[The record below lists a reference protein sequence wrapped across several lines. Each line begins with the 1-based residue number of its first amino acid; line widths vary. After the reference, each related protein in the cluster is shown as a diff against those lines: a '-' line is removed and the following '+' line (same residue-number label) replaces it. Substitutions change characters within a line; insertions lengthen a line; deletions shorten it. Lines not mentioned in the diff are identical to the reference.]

1 MKTNAMIWEQLRS
14 TLVLMARSQRF
25 ALDEVKLQGALLAVA
40 GDLTQAVTSA
50 RVEQVCLQAGW
61 LGARV
66 MPEPLRERLPLLV
79 CSHTHGWGLLTQGLM
94 GDEWLLEL
102 AGQPHVQVG
111 LADLD
116 CVLRLLAPDANAL
129 GGVAKFEHR
138 LDEVLRMFRGPI
150 SEAVAASLLINMMA
164 VVVSFFSMQVYDKV
178 IPTRSTETLVALL
191 GGVLLL
197 IFFEWL
203 MKWARA
209 KVMDRAVVGLDSRLG
224 RDIFERLLSVR
235 LDQMPASVGSLAS
248 QLRGYEQ
255 VRNFFTAS
263 TLFALVDVPAA
274 LIFLVVIS
282 WIASPWVAVIPL
294 VMALVALGV
303 GLLFRLRVRR
313 LAAEGQREVNMKTG
327 MLVETVEGAETIK
340 STHGGW
346 LFLSKW
352 IDLCSKT
359 IQNDLKMRHTND
371 GLQYFMASMQ
381 QFSFVLLISMGALL
395 VIDGSIT
402 MGGLIACSILGGR
415 VLSAVMMVPNLMVQH
430 AHARVAIDGVE
441 ALYKLESDTMPGV
454 QPLTPSVLRG
464 NFVVDDVQF
473 AYGKAPPALQV
484 KRLTVTA
491 GERIG
496 ILGTVGS
503 GKSTLLKLMAGLY
516 RPSAGRVLIDG
527 LDVSHVAREA
537 MSRHVCYFQQDH
549 RLFEGTLRQ
558 NLLVGLPN
566 PGDDVIKAAM
576 VQTGLLELV
585 GAHPMGLDLP
595 IFEGGKGLSGG
606 QKQLLVFTRMVLA
619 QPRVMLL
626 DEPTASMDGGTE
638 NRCLNA
644 LRTPAMATSTLVL
657 VTHKPSLLSM
667 VSRVLVMSKGQIVID
682 GPRDAVLAQLNKT
695 AQPDPAAA
703 AAAAARVVLPAATV
717 IANGG
722 KV

>member
-1 MKTNAMIWEQLRS
+1 MNTNEPMWEQLRS
-14 TLVLMARSQRF
+14 ALVLMARMQRF

-40 GDLTQAVTSA
+40 GNQSGPLTPA

-61 LGARV
+61 IGARFLPV
-66 MPEPLRERLPLLV
+66 PVPERLPLLA
-79 CSHTHGWGLLTQGLM
+79 CSQAHGWGLLTQGLM

-102 AGQPHVQVG
+102 PGQANVQVG
-111 LADLD
+111 LADLSS
-116 CVLRLLAPDANAL
+116 VMRLLVPDAAGL
-129 GGVAKFEHR
+129 GMVAKFEHR
-138 LDEVLRMFRGPI
+138 LDAVLRMFRGPI
-150 SEAVAASLLINMMA
+150 AEAVAASLLINVMA

-178 IPTRSTETLVALL
+178 IPTRSTETLVVLM

-203 MKWARA
+203 MKWARS

-235 LDQMPASVGSLAS
+235 LDQMPGSVGSLAS

-263 TLFALVDVPAA
+263 TLFTLVDVPAA

-294 VMALVALGV
+294 VIGTVALVV
-303 GLLFRLRVRR
+303 GLLFRSRVRR

-346 LFLSKW
+346 FFLSKW
-352 IDLCSKT
+352 IDLCNKT

-381 QFSFVLLISMGALL
+381 QFSFVLLISMGAML
-395 VIDGSIT
+395 VIEGTIT

-441 ALYKLESDTMPGV
+441 ALYKLESEITPGV
-454 QPLTPSVLRG
+454 QPLTPSVLNG
-464 NFVVDDVQF
+464 QYVVDDVQF

-503 GKSTLLKLMAGLY
+503 GKSTLLKIMGGLY

-549 RLFEGTLRQ
+549 RLFEGSLRQ

-566 PGDDVIKAAM
+566 PGDDTIKEAM
-576 VQTGLLELV
+576 AQTGLLDLV
-585 GAHPMGLDLP
+585 GSHPMGLDLP
-595 IFEGGKGLSGG
+595 IFEGGRGLSGG

-626 DEPTASMDGGTE
+626 DEPTASMDVGTE
-638 NRCLNA
+638 ARCLHA
-644 LRTPAMATSTLVL
+644 LRTPTMAASTLVL
-657 VTHKPSLLSM
+657 VTHKPSLLGL
-667 VSRVLVMSKGQIVID
+667 VSRVLVMSKGQIVMD
-682 GPRDAVLAQLNKT
+682 GPRDAVLAQLSKN
-695 AQPDPAAA
+695 AQPEANASRPN
-703 AAAAARVVLPAATV
+703 LPAVTV
-717 IANGG
+717 TANEGN
-722 KV
+722 K

>member
-1 MKTNAMIWEQLRS
+1 MNTNERMWEQLRS
-14 TLVLMARSQRF
+14 ALVLMARMQRF

-40 GDLTQAVTSA
+40 GGQSGSLTPAL
-50 RVEQVCLQAGW
+50 VEQVCLQAGW
-61 LGARV
+61 IGARV
-66 MPEPLRERLPLLV
+66 LPAPVPERLPLLA
-79 CSHTHGWGLLTQGLM
+79 CSQAHGWGLLTQGLM

-102 AGQPHVQVG
+102 PGKSSVQVG
-111 LADLD
+111 LADLTS
-116 CVLRLLAPDANAL
+116 VMRLLTPEA
-129 GGVAKFEHR
+129 GVGVMAKFEDR
-138 LDEVLRMFRGPI
+138 LDAVLRMFRGPI
-150 SEAVAASLLINMMA
+150 SEAVAASLLINLMA

-178 IPTRSTETLVALL
+178 IPTRSTETLVVLM
-191 GGVLLL
+191 GGVLML

-235 LDQMPASVGSLAS
+235 LDQMPGSVGSLAS

-282 WIASPWVAVIPL
+282 WIASPWVALIPL
-294 VMALVALGV
+294 VMACVALVV
-303 GLLFRLRVRR
+303 GLLFRSRVRR

-346 LFLSKW
+346 FFLSKW
-352 IDLCSKT
+352 LDLCSKT

-381 QFSFVLLISMGALL
+381 QFSFVLLISLGALL
-395 VIDGSIT
+395 VIEGTIT

-441 ALYKLESDTMPGV
+441 ALYKLESEITPGV
-454 QPLTPSVLRG
+454 QPLTPSVLNG
-464 NFVVDDVQF
+464 QFVLDDVQF

-484 KRLTVTA
+484 KRFTVAA

-503 GKSTLLKLMAGLY
+503 GKSTLLKIMGGLY

-566 PGDDVIKAAM
+566 PGDDTIKEAM
-576 VQTGLLELV
+576 AQTGLLDLV

-595 IFEGGKGLSGG
+595 IFEGGRGLSGG

-638 NRCLNA
+638 ARCLNA
-644 LRTPAMATSTLVL
+644 LRTPAMAASTLVL
-657 VTHKPSLLSM
+657 VTHKPSLLGL
-667 VSRVLVMSKGQIVID
+667 VSRVLVMSRGQVVMD
-682 GPRDAVLAQLNKT
+682 GPRDAVLAQLSKN
-695 AQPDPAAA
+695 AQPEANPSRPNLPAVTAAA
-703 AAAAARVVLPAATV
+703 NEENT
-717 IANGG
+717 
-722 KV
+722 